1 MSLDD
6 RHRDANGQISKK
18 HGNTLVSTLRKIYG
32 NSFAA
37 GHPATAKLEE
47 VLHKL
52 GGTSLGQLI
61 RDHET
66 RHLDKKIAKAS

>member
-1 MSLDD
+1 MSIE

-32 NSFAA
+32 SSFAA
-37 GHPATAKLEE
+37 GHPETAKLSD

-52 GGTSLGQLI
+52 GDTSLSQLVH
-61 RDHET
+61 DHESN
-66 RHLDKKIAKAS
+66 RLDGKIAKAG